1 MLLAERHMLCSAFLQ
16 IVDASAPGGPTLV
29 GSVATSASPNL
40 VTWVPTTTTAAER
53 ESLGNLAVPRVAT
66 QAPMPKTSQ
75 VSSSG

>member
-1 MLLAERHMLCSAFLQ
+1 MLLAERHMLCSTFLQ

-40 VTWVPTTTTAAER
+40 VTWVPTTTTVAER
-53 ESLGNLAVPRVAT
+53 ESLGNLAVPQVAT
-66 QAPMPKTSQ
+66 QAPMPTSQ